1 MGESISFQE
10 SFPNISREQALL
22 AYKKFVGRGIASP
35 DDLDLEDTEVIE
47 ANALFDQWQKQEDK
61 KAENDID
68 AEQRINFE
76 KTMFYVDAGFTDPT
90 YLEEVLGWLAEDGM
104 NVEKLPDNEKKM
116 KLRADIAD
124 AIKKIRMILSSS
136 PKV

>member
-1 MGESISFQE
+1 
-10 SFPNISREQALL
+10 
-22 AYKKFVGRGIASP
+22 
-35 DDLDLEDTEVIE
+35 
-47 ANALFDQWQKQEDK
+47 
-61 KAENDID
+61 
-68 AEQRINFE
+68 
-76 KTMFYVDAGFTDPT
+76 MFYVDAGFTDPT